1 MPANVKN
8 LADHRWLAQD
18 DLADCIGNVAY
29 WLKATPV
36 AGGDTFTSDAAA
48 TVPVTI
54 VGATGQT
61 GDLLDIENQAGTK
74 LLANLASGG
83 VVVTPTAAANVGVK
97 ITGAT
102 GATADALSIG
112 NAATGAQ
119 LFGVSAAGLPN
130 LTVGATGS
138 GSGATGTLPEIGTA
152 TGQQPLTQLAAG
164 WIRVNIN
171 GTASWI
177 PFWR

>member
-1 MPANVKN
+1 MPTTYKN
-8 LADHRWLAQD
+8 LQDHAFLARD
-18 DLADCIGNVAY
+18 NLSDCIANIAY
-29 WLKATPV
+29 WLKTTAV

-61 GDLLDIENQAGTK
+61 GNLLNVTNQAATVVFDI
-74 LLANLASGG
+74 LASGG
-83 VVVTPTAAANVGVK
+83 IVSAPTAVGNVGVK

-119 LFGVSAAGLPN
+119 LFGITAAGLPN

-152 TGQQPLTQLAAG
+152 TGTQPLTQLAAG